1 MESTMDVLQ
10 CPVWV
15 SFEDDAGQSYF
26 LNVETGEFKVV
37 DPDPD
42 GDLKVNLEAVGEGE
56 KQKSAPSGNACCSCK
71 TPFPVVDYSKPSKQ
85 EVEDVQVW
93 MKTPARVQVP
103 YNPEV
108 PQYVE
113 GHEDYN
119 IWYGKYLSDR
129 RNPRDRDRYSSGYT
143 CDPVKDS
150 GYTQA
155 DLPGSGSPGF
165 CLFYARGCCGF
176 GHKCRYF
183 HHVPT
188 VLDMA
193 SADEA
198 HDIFGRERFS
208 QHRDDMGGVGSF
220 NSDCTTLFVG
230 DLIFDRA
237 APDAVE
243 SVQRLLE
250 ERFRQWGEVED
261 IRVVSSKAIA
271 FVRYTWRCN
280 AEFAKEAM
288 AGQKLG
294 LSKCIVVNW
303 ARDDPRPGAK
313 KQRTRETQQ
322 QVDAAL
328 QNKAA
333 ALGWT
338 QPEIDAIN
346 SRVKL
351 DKIGA
356 VGPYPD
362 TDPQFQQPQI
372 SGVVRQMAQ
381 DAAASEAEVIQRT
394 AESNLRK
401 LEGALSRIQP

>member
-1 MESTMDVLQ
+1 MGKKADSGGSKEDAEKKLRIAIVNSDRCKPKKCKQECKTHCPVVRTGKLCVEVGKDSKISWISETLCIGCGICVKKCPFEAITIINLPKDLSSHTTHRYGPNTFKLHRLPTPRPGQVLGLVGTNGIGKSTALMVGQPRFFQKLMTEFHHLVGFGLNMHRRRSRCWAPRRAKKPWPAMESTMDVLQ

-150 GYTQA
+150 GYLELA
-155 DLPGSGSPGF
+155 DVW
-165 CLFYARGCCGF
+165 C
-176 GHKCRYF
+176 
-183 HHVPT
+183 
-188 VLDMA
+188 
-193 SADEA
+193 
-198 HDIFGRERFS
+198 
-208 QHRDDMGGVGSF
+208 
-220 NSDCTTLFVG
+220 
-230 DLIFDRA
+230 
-237 APDAVE
+237 
-243 SVQRLLE
+243 
-250 ERFRQWGEVED
+250 
-261 IRVVSSKAIA
+261 
-271 FVRYTWRCN
+271 
-280 AEFAKEAM
+280 
-288 AGQKLG
+288 
-294 LSKCIVVNW
+294 
-303 ARDDPRPGAK
+303 
-313 KQRTRETQQ
+313 
-322 QVDAAL
+322 
-328 QNKAA
+328 
-333 ALGWT
+333 
-338 QPEIDAIN
+338 
-346 SRVKL
+346 
-351 DKIGA
+351 
-356 VGPYPD
+356 
-362 TDPQFQQPQI
+362 
-372 SGVVRQMAQ
+372 
-381 DAAASEAEVIQRT
+381 
-394 AESNLRK
+394 
-401 LEGALSRIQP
+401 

>member
-42 GDLKVNLEAVGEGE
+42 GDLKVNPEAVGEGE

-351 DKIGA
+351 DKIGP